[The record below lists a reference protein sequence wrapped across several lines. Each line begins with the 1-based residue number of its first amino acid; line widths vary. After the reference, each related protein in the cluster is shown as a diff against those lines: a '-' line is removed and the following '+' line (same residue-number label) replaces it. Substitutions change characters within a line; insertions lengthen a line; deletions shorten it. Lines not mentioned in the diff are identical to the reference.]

1 MEFQGPCGGFEY
13 SSNALEELTLL
24 TAGGAVTPALQIVRT
39 IVNDPKDKTRC
50 NLIYYSNTYEEIL
63 FKDELE
69 KYNGKLG
76 FLLVISNYFRGEYAV
91 YFFFLEMYSSIDL
104 LSQRIRG
111 STFVSPLEKL
121 LLAGQE
127 RKVSLT
133 KP

>member
-76 FLLVISNYFRGEYAV
+76 FYLSLAIILVENMQYT
-91 YFFFLEMYSSIDL
+91 FFQEMYSTINF

-111 STFVSPLEKL
+111 STFASPLEKL